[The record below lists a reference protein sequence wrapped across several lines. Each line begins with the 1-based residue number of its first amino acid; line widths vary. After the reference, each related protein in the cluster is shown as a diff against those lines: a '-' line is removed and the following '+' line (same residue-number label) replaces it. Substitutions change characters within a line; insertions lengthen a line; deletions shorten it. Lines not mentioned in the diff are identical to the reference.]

1 MLAAEL
7 SLLSE
12 PIDGV
17 RKRAEEL
24 RAFLPTIN
32 IDKLVE
38 VRPTAVKYRKYC
50 KFTEQWFLYVS
61 VSVCHQPRYISA

>member
-17 RKRAEEL
+17 EQRAEEL
-24 RAFLPTIN
+24 RAFLPTTN

-38 VRPTAVKYRKYC
+38 VRRLSFC
-50 KFTEQWFLYVS
+50 
-61 VSVCHQPRYISA
+61 VCMCVCALVYMHVCYLQQ

>member
-12 PIDGV
+12 PIEGV
-17 RKRAEEL
+17 RERAEEL
-24 RAFLPTIN
+24 RTFLPTIN

-38 VRPTAVKYRKYC
+38 VRPTDAM
-50 KFTEQWFLYVS
+50 F
-61 VSVCHQPRYISA
+61 